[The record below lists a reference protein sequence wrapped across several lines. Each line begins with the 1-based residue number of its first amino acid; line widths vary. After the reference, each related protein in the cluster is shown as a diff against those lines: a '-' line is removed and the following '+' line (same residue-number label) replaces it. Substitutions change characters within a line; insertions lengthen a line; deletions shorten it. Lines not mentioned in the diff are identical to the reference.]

1 MSDIKHVTLRWSGE
15 DLVFEGSGA
24 SGGSITIDGDSGQG
38 PSPMDTLLLALA
50 GCMTVDIR
58 TILEKSRVP
67 LDGLEVSVGGERAAE
82 PPRRYTRIEM
92 VFRLSGPG
100 PEDAAKVERAVAL
113 SRETYCSVMHTLRQ
127 DVEIDIRVEQA

>member
-1 MSDIKHVTLRWSGE
+1 MSDLKHVTLRWSGE

-24 SGGSITIDGDSGQG
+24 SGGPITIDGNSGQG

-50 GCMTVDIR
+50 GCMTADIR

-67 LDGLEVSVGGERAAE
+67 LEGLEVSVTGERVAE
-82 PPRRYTRIEM
+82 PPRRFTRIEM

-100 PEDAAKVERAVAL
+100 PEDAAKVDRAVAL

-127 DVEIDIRVEQA
+127 DVEVDIRVEPA